1 MLTQYTAQAT
11 KPGYSAPLYRAYRA
25 VAGGTTEQG
34 VVVPPDPFE
43 LVTARVEEE
52 LKSPLQNMLGGDLM
66 QLLLIQTQVMK
77 VDMESALLQMDQIMR
92 ANRLNFS
99 IMAGMPALIAV
110 MLSGSVGSTSL
121 GIRTHRRRTQNRED
135 MRMLLGEAERAL
147 TELQYSRDQS
157 FASGMLLYALN
168 TLYQSVQRHRQFFSP
183 AEWRAVRVDIMTLSD
198 NEVPIEAKTLVVGRL
213 ARIKAFIPE
222 PHRVPNL

>member
-1 MLTQYTAQAT
+1 
-11 KPGYSAPLYRAYRA
+11 
-25 VAGGTTEQG
+25 
-34 VVVPPDPFE
+34 
-43 LVTARVEEE
+43 
-52 LKSPLQNMLGGDLM
+52 
-66 QLLLIQTQVMK
+66 
-77 VDMESALLQMDQIMR
+77 
-92 ANRLNFS
+92 
-99 IMAGMPALIAV
+99 
-110 MLSGSVGSTSL
+110 
-121 GIRTHRRRTQNRED
+121 